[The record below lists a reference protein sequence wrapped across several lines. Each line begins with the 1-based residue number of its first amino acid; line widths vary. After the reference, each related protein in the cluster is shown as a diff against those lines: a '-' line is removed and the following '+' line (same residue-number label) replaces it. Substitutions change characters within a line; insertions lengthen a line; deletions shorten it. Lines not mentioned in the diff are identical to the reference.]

1 MNTEPFT
8 QPNLEILNCRVRLV
22 EDKHNGSASQA
33 FSVEI
38 CGTIYAPAACDSAI
52 AEISVTDTTEGVNK
66 FKPVYTFIDNG
77 QIDYSHVFCHTAGLG
92 RLPSEVATLPHW
104 MTVAKIPVHRLA
116 LPGAG
121 KRNLQ
126 FTVSILAGGGNTE
139 LAYAVCGVV
148 YENFSCGYIEIE
160 EKIRRAKTMS
170 VRLAFVVAA
179 TEKDVSARAVTVI
192 QNWAKN
198 NVAVSG
204 ASILLNGLLAH
215 IVAFLP
221 GCARIYSRAL
231 CKKITVA
238 VPMKVR
244 CDILELCLRVAG
256 TGGIIAF
263 EQLILLK
270 NIANW
275 FEISRERFR
284 SMLENILPLRMHE
297 IGDMEISLGIAADMD
312 NDQIC
317 QQLSKEYRKWNARVI
332 NRNPDIENQAEN
344 MLKLIADIR
353 DECAE

>member
-8 QPNLEILNCRVRLV
+8 QPNLKNLNCRVRLI
-22 EDKHNGSASQA
+22 EDKHDGAISQA
-33 FSVEI
+33 FCVEI
-38 CGTIYAPAACDSAI
+38 CGTIYAPAVCDSVI
-52 AEISVTDTTEGVNK
+52 AEISVTDTTNGVNK
-66 FKPVYTFIDNG
+66 FKPVYAFIDNG

-92 RLPSEVATLPHW
+92 RLPAKVTTLPHW
-104 MTVAKIPVHRLA
+104 MAVAKIPVHRLA

-139 LAYAVCGVV
+139 LAYAVYGVV
-148 YENFSCGYIEIE
+148 YENFSLGYIELE
-160 EKIRRAKTMS
+160 ENIHRAKTLA

-179 TEKDVSARAVTVI
+179 TEKKISPNV
-192 QNWAKN
+192 
-198 NVAVSG
+198 VAVIRNWTRNNMALSG
-204 ASILLNGLLAH
+204 VSIALNKLLAQT
-215 IVAFLP
+215 VAFLP

-231 CKKITVA
+231 CKKITA
-238 VPMKVR
+238 ASSLKVR
-244 CDILELCLRVAG
+244 CDIIEFCLRVAG

-263 EQLILLK
+263 EQLLLLK

-275 FEISRERFR
+275 FEIHRERFR

-332 NRNPDIENQAEN
+332 NRNPDIENQAEH

>member
-1 MNTEPFT
+1 MDTEALT
-8 QPNLEILNCRVRLV
+8 QPNLENLNCRVRLT
-22 EDKHNGSASQA
+22 EDEQDGCVSQV

-38 CGTIYAPAACDSAI
+38 CGTIYAPAACDSVI
-52 AEISVTDTTEGVNK
+52 AEISVTDTTDGVNK

-77 QIDYSHVFCHTAGLG
+77 QIDYSHIFCHTTSLG
-92 RLPSEVATLPHW
+92 RLPSEVTALSRW
-104 MTVAKIPVHRLA
+104 MVIAKIPVHLVA
-116 LPGAG
+116 IPFAG
-121 KRNLQ
+121 RRNLQ
-126 FTVSILAGGGNTE
+126 FTASILAGGGNTE
-139 LAYAVCGVV
+139 LAYAVCGIV
-148 YENFSCGYIEIE
+148 YANYSQGYIEIE
-160 EKIRRAKTMS
+160 EGIRRARIAAVK
-170 VRLAFVVAA
+170 LAFVVAA
-179 TEKDVSARAVTVI
+179 TEKEVSARAVTII

-198 NVAVSG
+198 SVAVSG

-215 IVAFLP
+215 IVVFLP
-221 GCARIYSRAL
+221 GCARIYSRRL
-231 CKKITVA
+231 CRKIATA
-238 VPMKVR
+238 APMKVR

-256 TGGIIAF
+256 AGGIIAF

-297 IGDMEISLGIAADMD
+297 IGDMEISLGIAEDMD

-332 NRNPDIENQAEN
+332 NRNPEVENQAEH

-353 DECAE
+353 DECSE